1 MLQKRGMTTYE
12 YIRWQANNTRASKIV
27 KRKSDKET
35 REQFEV
41 DEIGHQA
48 SPGPAL
54 PLNVDFMDS
63 NKRLAG
69 LMTMS
74 ASKPVNEGI
83 YNKTDSSDVGLNKV
97 DASAT
102 MANTATNF
110 GVGVDKISEIEK
122 QNTADAHSILSI
134 NKLNSLEDLKRSGLE
149 INVTPQVSVTN
160 R

>member
-1 MLQKRGMTTYE
+1 
-12 YIRWQANNTRASKIV
+12 
-27 KRKSDKET
+27 
-35 REQFEV
+35 
-41 DEIGHQA
+41 
-48 SPGPAL
+48 
-54 PLNVDFMDS
+54 MDS

-110 GVGVDKISEIEK
+110 GVGVDKISAFEK
-122 QNTADAHSILSI
+122 QNTAEAHSILSI